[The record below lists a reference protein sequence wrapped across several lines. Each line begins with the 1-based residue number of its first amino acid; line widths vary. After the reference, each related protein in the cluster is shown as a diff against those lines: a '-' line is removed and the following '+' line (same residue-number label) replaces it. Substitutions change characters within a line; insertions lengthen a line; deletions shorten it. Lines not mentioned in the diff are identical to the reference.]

1 MKIST
6 SMIPSVVWYVEYTD
20 CTVYEAL
27 LQALKNAPDNL
38 LTLPMIWDMKVNW
51 NRLIW
56 SYGKAIQILR
66 DQWYNIKTTT
76 KHFKNHVTT
85 SEYKLLNPDFSPSDS
100 DLLFNI

>member
-38 LTLPMIWDMKVNW
+38 LTLPMI
-51 NRLIW
+51 
-56 SYGKAIQILR
+56 
-66 DQWYNIKTTT
+66 
-76 KHFKNHVTT
+76 
-85 SEYKLLNPDFSPSDS
+85 
-100 DLLFNI
+100 